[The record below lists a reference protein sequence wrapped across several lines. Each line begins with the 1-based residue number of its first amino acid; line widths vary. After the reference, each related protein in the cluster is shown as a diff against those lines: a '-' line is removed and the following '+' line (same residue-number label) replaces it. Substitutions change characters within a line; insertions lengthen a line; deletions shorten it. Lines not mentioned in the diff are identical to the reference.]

1 MEGLIQSPI
10 WWIRTLH
17 IFTAIW
23 LAAGVFASAV
33 VFALL
38 KRASDTAGR
47 AFGAR
52 VAWRL
57 LTVYTLPGALLSGAL
72 GLYQLMVREGFGFN
86 AGWVHASLTLWLL
99 LLAIVLF
106 VQMPKLRVAARTG
119 GDVPPLVAILTHVNA
134 LLIVLM
140 IFLMAFKPF

>member
-1 MEGLIQSPI
+1 MGGLLQSPLL
-10 WWIRTLH
+10 WTRTLH
-17 IFTAIW
+17 VLAAIW
-23 LAAGVFASAV
+23 LTVGVFASAV

-38 KRASDTAGR
+38 KRASDPAAR

-52 VAWRL
+52 TAWRL

-72 GLYQLMVREGFGFN
+72 GLYQVMAGGFGFSR
-86 AGWVHASLTLWLL
+86 GWIHASLTLWLI

-106 VQMPKLRVAARTG
+106 VQMPKVREAARTG
-119 GDVPPLVAILTHVNA
+119 SNVPPLVAILTHVNA

>member
-1 MEGLIQSPI
+1 MGGLLQSPI

-23 LAAGVFASAV
+23 LTVGVFASAV

-38 KRASDTAGR
+38 KRASDPGGR

-52 VAWRL
+52 LAWRL

-72 GLYQLMVREGFGFN
+72 GLYQAMARFGFKG
-86 AGWVHASLTLWLL
+86 GWIHTSLTLWLV

-106 VQMPKLRVAARTG
+106 VQMPRVREAARTG

>member
-10 WWIRTLH
+10 WWVRVLH

-23 LAAGVFASAV
+23 LTAGVFGSAV
-33 VFALL
+33 VFAQL
-38 KRASDTAGR
+38 KRTSDPAGR

-57 LTVYTLPGALLSGAL
+57 LAVYTLPGAVLSGAL
-72 GLYQLMVREGFGFN
+72 GLYQAMDRFGFRG
-86 AGWVHASLTLWLL
+86 GWIHASVTLWLI

-106 VQMPKLRVAARTG
+106 VQMPKVREAARTG
-119 GDVPPLVAILTHVNA
+119 GDVSPMVAMLTHVNA

>member
-1 MEGLIQSPI
+1 MGGLLQSPI

-17 IFTAIW
+17 IFAALW
-23 LAAGVFASAV
+23 LTAGVFASAV
-33 VFALL
+33 VFALM
-38 KRASDTAGR
+38 KRAADPAGR

-57 LTVYTLPGALLSGAL
+57 LTVYTLPGALISGAL
-72 GLYQLMVREGFGFN
+72 GLYQAMVRFGLKEG
-86 AGWVHASLTLWLL
+86 WIHASLTLWVI

-106 VQMPKLRVAARTG
+106 VQMPRLREAARTG
-119 GDVPPLVAILTHVNA
+119 GAVSPLVAMLTHVSA

-140 IFLMAFKPF
+140 VFLMAFKPF

>member
-1 MEGLIQSPI
+1 MGGLLQSPI

-17 IFTAIW
+17 ILTAVW

-33 VFALL
+33 VFALI
-38 KRASDTAGR
+38 KRAADPAGR

-52 VAWRL
+52 LAWRL
-57 LTVYTLPGALLSGAL
+57 LAVYTLPGALLSGAL
-72 GLYQLMVREGFGFN
+72 GLYQAMVRFSMKG
-86 AGWVHASLTLWLL
+86 GWIHASLTLWLI

-106 VQMPKLRVAARTG
+106 VQMPRLRKAAHTG
-119 GDVPPLVAILTHVNA
+119 GDIPPLVAILTHVNA

>member
-1 MEGLIQSPI
+1 MEGLIQSPM

-23 LAAGVFASAV
+23 LTVGVFASAV

-38 KRASDTAGR
+38 KRASDPAGR

-72 GLYQLMVREGFGFN
+72 GLYQAMSRFGFQG
-86 AGWVHASLTLWLL
+86 GWLHASLTLWLIL
-99 LLAIVLF
+99 LVIVLF
-106 VQMPKLRVAARTG
+106 VQVPKVREAARTG
-119 GDVPPLVAILTHVNA
+119 SNVPPLVAILTHVNA

-140 IFLMAFKPF
+140 IFFMAFKPF

>member
-1 MEGLIQSPI
+1 MGGLLQSPI

-17 IFTAIW
+17 IFAAIW
-23 LAAGVFASAV
+23 LAVGVFASTV

-38 KRASDTAGR
+38 KRASDPAGR

-52 VAWRL
+52 LAWRL

-72 GLYQLMVREGFGFN
+72 GLYQAMARFGFKD
-86 AGWVHASLTLWLL
+86 GWIHASLTLWLV

-106 VQMPKLRVAARTG
+106 VQMPRVREAARTG
-119 GDVPPLVAILTHVNA
+119 SNVPPLVAILTHVNA

>member
-23 LAAGVFASAV
+23 LTAGVFASAV

-38 KRASDTAGR
+38 KRASDPAGR

-72 GLYQLMVREGFGFN
+72 GLYQAMARFEFKG
-86 AGWVHASLTLWLL
+86 GWIHASLALWLI

-106 VQMPKLRVAARTG
+106 VQMPKLREGARTG

>member
-1 MEGLIQSPI
+1 MDGLLQSPI

-17 IFTAIW
+17 IFAAIW
-23 LAAGVFASAV
+23 LTAGVFASAV

-38 KRASDTAGR
+38 KRTTDPAGR
-47 AFGAR
+47 AFGTR

-72 GLYQLMVREGFGFN
+72 GLYQLTVREGFGFK
-86 AGWVHASLTLWLL
+86 AGWVHASLTLWLI

-106 VQMPKLRVAARTG
+106 VQMPRIREAARTG
-119 GDVPPLVAILTHVNA
+119 GAVSPLVAMLTHVNA